1 MNVVYEGDVVGRVP
15 VQAVGGAGEW
25 NCVQQSVDRS
35 NNLQLTFIYH
45 LHQSSGATHIC
56 SVLLSRAVD
65 DRQTAGDEVVLRV
78 GFLYTLFF
86 KINKNRDLDIHNN

>member
-65 DRQTAGDEVVLRV
+65 DRQTAGDEVVLE
-78 GFLYTLFF
+78 GWFSLHFIF
-86 KINKNRDLDIHNN
+86 QN